1 MGCSFRAVR
10 CAGFH
15 RLNQLQHL
23 LSLCVTVQTGAA
35 ACGPDSPGTGCF
47 HSATCANDGAD
58 LTCTSS
64 TRSRT
69 CLHAKHQSCQA
80 DNVLPLM
87 GPRHACWRGGGI
99 RRTTQALYHPLKLR
113 GHSPRRTKW
122 LGPATTTQRNAFPSC
137 ATFSLPRN
145 IFPSTQRSPFHATYL
160 PRNAPPST
168 QHFHFRV
175 TPTQPQ
181 APRATSD
188 AIQDWRVSS

>member
-1 MGCSFRAVR
+1 MGCSCRAGR

-47 HSATCANDGAD
+47 HSATCANDEAD
-58 LTCTSS
+58 LACTSS
-64 TRSRT
+64 ARSRT
-69 CLHAKHQSCQA
+69 CLHAKHQPCQA

-99 RRTTQALYHPLKLR
+99 RRKAHEVAWTRISQA
-113 GHSPRRTKW
+113 
-122 LGPATTTQRNAFPSC
+122 TQRFPFH

-145 IFPSTQRSPFHATYL
+145 AS
-160 PRNAPPST
+160 PST
-168 QHFHFRV
+168 QHFPFRA

-188 AIQDWRVSS
+188 AVQDLRVSS

>member
-1 MGCSFRAVR
+1 MGCSCRAGR

-113 GHSPRRTKW
+113 GHIPRRTKW

-145 IFPSTQRSPFHATYL
+145 IFPSTHRAPFHATYL

-181 APRATSD
+181 AP
-188 AIQDWRVSS
+188 